1 MKKIAFLDRDGTI
14 NKEYPDEMWKYIDTP
29 ELLDNTIQ
37 GLKIIKD
44 LGYEF
49 IILTNQNLI
58 ADGIITYIQYE
69 DYNKKLINILKE
81 NGIDLLKIYF
91 CPHNNLDNCN
101 CKKPKTGMIDMA
113 LKDFKIDISNSFYVG
128 DSYSDYKLAKKFNL
142 NFYGIKGK
150 NDDEIFKYNNLL
162 DIATKF
168 RKM

>member
-58 ADGIITYIQYE
+58 ADGIITYKQYE

-113 LKDFKIDISNSFYVG
+113 LKDFEIDISNSFYVG

-142 NFYGIKGK
+142 DFYGIKGK

>member
-113 LKDFKIDISNSFYVG
+113 LKDFEIDISNSFYVG

>member
-49 IILTNQNLI
+49 IILTNQYLI
-58 ADGIITYIQYE
+58 ADGIITYKQYE

-113 LKDFKIDISNSFYVG
+113 LKDFEIDISNSFYVG

-142 NFYGIKGK
+142 DFYGIKGK